1 MHGAAK
7 RFGVPLS
14 TLRDRVDGRVH
25 IDCCQAGV
33 PSLFSQEEESFLV
46 EHVKTMAEIGY
57 GLTRAK
63 VVNLETDYAVSLH
76 LRGKGQ
82 GADHEMVL

>member
-1 MHGAAK
+1 M
-7 RFGVPLS
+7 FLS
-14 TLRDRVDGRVH
+14 EWKKLRDRVDGRVH

-57 GLTRAK
+57 GVFNILK
-63 VVNLETDYAVSLH
+63 
-76 LRGKGQ
+76 
-82 GADHEMVL
+82 

>member
-46 EHVKTMAEIGY
+46 EHVKTMAGDWVW
-57 GLTRAK
+57 LDK
-63 VVNLETDYAVSLH
+63 S
-76 LRGKGQ
+76 RGC
-82 GADHEMVL
+82 